1 MLVGQ
6 APNDSVIRSELFL
19 GLKNS
24 VKWNFCIII
33 YNDLSDIYISTY
45 IIFLE
50 QISLTR
56 NKLGMMVVKKAK
68 YFTTRI
74 FFNALIVTTKL
85 KQKLVWGSS
94 FTFRGLKK
102 YMTMCRFI
110 PNFPYHR
117 MVIKLH
123 LEFLMIIC
131 LSNEDTVKIVSVI
144 YPWQKQMKST
154 RWWMKIIINV

>member
-1 MLVGQ
+1 M
-6 APNDSVIRSELFL
+6 
-19 GLKNS
+19 
-24 VKWNFCIII
+24 
-33 YNDLSDIYISTY
+33 T
-45 IIFLE
+45 
-50 QISLTR
+50 
-56 NKLGMMVVKKAK
+56 VVKKAK

-85 KQKLVWGSS
+85 KQQLVWGSS

-117 MVIKLH
+117 MVIKVH

-131 LSNEDTVKIVSVI
+131 LSNEDTVKILSVI
-144 YPWQKQMKST
+144 YPWQETNEFNKMVNENNNKHIKYQIYNKYINIWRLSCIESY
-154 RWWMKIIINV
+154 KIDILL

>member
-1 MLVGQ
+1 MFKL
-6 APNDSVIRSELFL
+6 NY
-19 GLKNS
+19 
-24 VKWNFCIII
+24 CIFI
-33 YNDLSDIYISTY
+33 YSHLSDVYISIY

-50 QISLTR
+50 QISLSR
-56 NKLGMMVVKKAK
+56 SKLGMTVVKKAK
-68 YFTTRI
+68 KFTTRI

-123 LEFLMIIC
+123 LEVLMIIC

-144 YPWQKQMKST
+144 YPWQTQMNPT
-154 RWWMKIIINV
+154 RSWMKIIINI

>member
-1 MLVGQ
+1 MF
-6 APNDSVIRSELFL
+6 I
-19 GLKNS
+19 
-24 VKWNFCIII
+24 WNFCILI
-33 YNDLSDIYISTY
+33 YNDSTFIVTNTSTRY
-45 IIFLE
+45 LKSY
-50 QISLTR
+50 ISLTR
-56 NKLGMMVVKKAK
+56 SKLVMTAVKKAK
-68 YFTTRI
+68 YFTTCI

-85 KQKLVWGSS
+85 KQQLVWGSS

-144 YPWQKQMKST
+144 YPWQTQMNPT
-154 RWWMKIIINV
+154 RSWMKIIINI